1 MVYKTLKKVSDYC
14 QLIKNGTFQDG
25 FNGWSSQEISYN
37 IIDGICYCTING
49 IGAPSIYTLQ
59 PTIIKY
65 HKYLMSFDIFT
76 NYSNSANTNGF
87 YLKGDVVQYNI
98 IQKQWNKVEK
108 IVTVTWDT
116 IGALVLYINNNPN
129 KEIGDIANF
138 KNIQLFD
145 LTEMYGAGNEPTT
158 VEQFRQDFPEEMYDY
173 KPYCFVKSYKN
184 CLTCTTKNLFDISKV
199 PIISGKLTV
208 KDNSICSYDYPVVTN
223 DTNLLS
229 IFKSLKPNTNY
240 TMSATTLNYLGAA
253 TNYIVLIFSNAND
266 SKNIFY
272 NYSAG
277 FNKVTFSLTQEQ
289 INNITY
295 VYFYGRNESS
305 GGPIMWSNIQLE
317 EGSTATEYQP
327 YGYIQSR
334 KKSLKVS
341 NSILL

>member
-1 MVYKTLKKVSDYC
+1 MIYKTLKKVSEYC

-37 IIDGICYCTING
+37 IIDGICYCTINA
-49 IGAPSIYTLQ
+49 IGSPSIYTFQ

-65 HKYLMSFDIFT
+65 HKYLMSFDIFP

-87 YLKGDVVQYNI
+87 YLKGNIVGYNI

-116 IGALVLYINNNPN
+116 IGALVLYVNNNPN
-129 KEIGDIANF
+129 REIGDIANF

-158 VEQFRQDFPEEMYDY
+158 VEEFRQDFPEELYDY
-173 KPYCFVKSYKN
+173 KPYCFVKSYKTLLKATDDKIITSYKKSLV
-184 CLTCTTKNLFDISKV
+184 CKTKNLFDISKV
-199 PIISGKLTV
+199 PIISGKLIV

-223 DTNLLS
+223 DPNLLS
-229 IFKSLKPNTNY
+229 IFKSLKPDTNY
-240 TMSATTLNYLGAA
+240 TMSATTLNYLDAA

-295 VYFYGRNESS
+295 VYFYGRDESR
-305 GGPIMWSNIQLE
+305 GGPAIWSNIQLE
-317 EGSTATEYQP
+317 EGSTATEYHP
-327 YGYIQSR
+327 YGY
-334 KKSLKVS
+334 L
-341 NSILL
+341 